1 MHLEME
7 ASMVFIKIIFTLF
20 ISSVALMVFIGYF
33 TAYIDKKPKSNK
45 LRQWWSNNVCDLDNK
60 FN

>member
-1 MHLEME
+1 
-7 ASMVFIKIIFTLF
+7 MVFIKIIFTLF
-20 ISSVALMVFIGYF
+20 ISSIALMVFIGYF

-45 LRQWWSNNVCDLDNK
+45 LRQWWSNNICDLDNK

>member
-1 MHLEME
+1 M
-7 ASMVFIKIIFTLF
+7 AFIKIILALF
-20 ISSVALMVFIGYF
+20 INSFVLMVFVGYF

-45 LRQWWSNNVCDLDNK
+45 VRQWWSNNVCDLDNK